1 MGSSKLI
8 VTTVMWASVCLAVWL
23 CSFAERRNWLE
34 VKDSRGLLRQL
45 PEEMIRE
52 CTVFSFLLRGHL
64 LAYLP
69 QPLIPKGLPTQA
81 GVSRSFSSGHWD
93 EGFLLRASR
102 MEQALWNSFTERGK
116 VSHQHF
122 FNLFVVHRL
131 LASVQSIALNCSR
144 QACIECLCSLPLLT
158 SDVKEKSTSEEIL
171 YLKLVLEVFGP

>member
-1 MGSSKLI
+1 M
-8 VTTVMWASVCLAVWL
+8 
-23 CSFAERRNWLE
+23 
-34 VKDSRGLLRQL
+34 KDSRGLLRQL

-52 CTVFSFLLRGHL
+52 CTVFSFLLRGAPSGL
-64 LAYLP
+64 LTSAADT
-69 QPLIPKGLPTQA
+69 KGLPAQA

-122 FNLFVVHRL
+122 FNLFAVHRL

-158 SDVKEKSTSEEIL
+158 ADVKEKSTSEEVL